1 VYKTHHNNTTHNT
14 TQHIIKNSFYWLFV
28 IMSNNQENQLAD
40 QLNTLSIG
48 AKKKFTHSNNV
59 ILKVPEYKGQY
70 AFVQEFHPSN
80 VEVQILDTS
89 FVSLDQYGTKK
100 RGETFISRHGPTQVL
115 GETSVSSY
123 KVEMSMVDKKVMDPI
138 TGETV
143 VENVGVY
150 ESHNIP
156 QEAVMKVI
164 LVKNANG
171 TFDIAQLVSQQ
182 PAECVIAKAD
192 LDPLQSMD
200 INELKRKIASNPGFK
215 LQKQE
220 SMNCKYVIEN
230 FLTESNSTT
239 EFMIARFDNSHTQKL
254 RKLNG
259 KPIVFEKYV
268 GKQYIIQHPRII
280 SVQNNQIEQ
289 QSNKKVKIIK
299 GEYKNYAGQVIRSDP
314 AYLTV
319 YIGNIGKTVSSYV
332 DKNGK
337 TQKLQPTDVFY
348 VDMILAN
355 GNAFQVN
362 TVSNN
367 EIKGIE
373 KTPAGYIPKTIN
385 QSEIARLQPG
395 FSLSLSHQQPQD
407 QPQDI
412 LEEED
417 VTTDAIEERDDVSE
431 PENDGTYQ
439 EPQDQSNLVY
449 DEPQLVSSFKDR
461 DRLTFQNLKLTRAQD
476 EIKRVVDKILVNIV
490 GRSIAEEMAVPDFI
504 LNIEEV
510 LRITKSKLQS
520 SKTMQNKWT
529 PGDKRVIIA
538 CMVLRQIIKKDYAYF
553 IGQNNIL
560 ATFIDMLVSKQ
571 IINKKYTESN
581 IFLVN
586 GWTNAFTVPVGVKGD
601 FSVMFLNCYAFLD
614 SIDEVVEMP
623 VYNSKNSDNIQLL
636 KVTRMSKEPVKRI
649 AYANDILNNTIP
661 STATKVLWA
670 PRFNNVLVEYHKLLD
685 TRVKTLEEQGKQD
698 SKQKSN
704 YINSAKVYKW
714 VNENLEQAPFV
725 LPQIPAS
732 LELANDKKQALE
744 HVFGVLLTAIRQ
756 VENEFQSRRS
766 EILQEKQTN
775 KQTIL
780 ENRKRLFPAA
790 DSLEDIDNELEKE
803 LDHLTLNPKKRFQD
817 KFRMSR

>member
-1 VYKTHHNNTTHNT
+1 
-14 TQHIIKNSFYWLFV
+14 
-28 IMSNNQENQLAD
+28 MSNNQENQLAD

-48 AKKKFTHSNNV
+48 AKKQFTHSNNV

-80 VEVQILDTS
+80 VEVQIFDTS
-89 FVSLDQYGTKK
+89 FVSISQYGTKK
-100 RGETFISRHGPTQVL
+100 RGETFISRHGPTQVI
-115 GETSVSSY
+115 GETTVSSY
-123 KVEMSMVDKKVMDPI
+123 KVEMSTVEKKAMDPL
-138 TGETV
+138 TGEMV
-143 VENVGVY
+143 SSNVGIY

-156 QEAVMKVI
+156 QDLVMKVI
-164 LVKNANG
+164 LVKNASG
-171 TFDIAQLVSQQ
+171 TFDIAKLVSQQ
-182 PAECVIAKAD
+182 STECIIAKAD
-192 LDPLQSMD
+192 LGTLQSMD
-200 INELKRKIASNPGFK
+200 MNELKRKIASNPNFK

-220 SMNCKYVIEN
+220 SINCKYVIDN
-230 FLTESNSTT
+230 FLTESNSTS
-239 EFMIARFDNSHTQKL
+239 EFMIARFDDSHTQKL

-259 KPIVFEKYV
+259 KPIIFEKFV

-289 QSNKKVKIIK
+289 QPNKKVKIIK
-299 GEYKNYAGQVIRSDP
+299 GEYKNYSGQVIRSDP

-319 YIGNIGKTVSSYV
+319 YIGNIGKTISSYV

-362 TVSNN
+362 TVNN
-367 EIKGIE
+367 TEIKGTE
-373 KTPAGYIPKTIN
+373 KTPAGYIPQTIN
-385 QSEIARLQPG
+385 HSEIARLQPG
-395 FSLSLSHQQPQD
+395 FSLSRQQPQE
-407 QPQDI
+407 QPQQDI
-412 LEEED
+412 LEEEQE
-417 VTTDAIEERDDVSE
+417 VETDQVEERDDISE

-439 EPQDQSNLVY
+439 DTNTSDTPQDQSNLIY

-476 EIKRVVDKILVNIV
+476 EIKRVVDKILINIV
-490 GRSIAEEMAVPDFI
+490 GRSIAEEMTVPDFI

-520 SKTMQNKWT
+520 SKTMQNNWT

-538 CMVLRQIIKKDYAYF
+538 CMVLRHIIKKDYAYF

-560 ATFIDMLVSKQ
+560 ATFINMLVSKQ

-586 GWTNAFTVPVGVKGD
+586 GWTSAFTVSVGAKSDDLYGA
-601 FSVMFLNCYAFLD
+601 MFQNCYAFLD
-614 SIDEVVEMP
+614 SIDEVVKMP
-623 VYNSKNSDNIQLL
+623 VYNSKSGDNIQLL

-661 STATKVLWA
+661 ATATKVLWA

-685 TRVKTLEEQGKQD
+685 TRVKALEQQGEQD
-698 SKQKSN
+698 TKQKSN

-725 LPQIPAS
+725 LPQVPAS
-732 LELANDKKQALE
+732 LELANEKKQALE
-744 HVFGVLLTAIRQ
+744 HVFGVLLTAIKQ
-756 VENEFQSRRS
+756 VENEFQTRRS
-766 EILQEKQTN
+766 EILQEKETD

-790 DSLEDIDNELEKE
+790 DSLEDIDSELEKE
-803 LDHLTLNPKKRFQD
+803 LDYLTLNPKKRFQD